1 MVDMPQTSSSLPR
14 RLQSGK
20 AKEAY
25 ESLLERLLSNQLV
38 PGQILNRR
46 DVANDLGMS
55 VSPVLEAMLHLEMEG
70 FLQSI
75 ARKGTQV
82 APIMQDDVRGN
93 LILREAIECEAA
105 RFYCGEPV
113 RQDLDRLEPLAREL
127 DETGT
132 DILPH
137 WKLELDFHR
146 ELVRLVDS
154 DPLLREFDRFIR
166 LSMFYGVH
174 KYTRSHEQSHQL
186 HLVLLEGLC
195 DAGPDEAERLIR
207 EHVRS
212 GKSPLVNGLP

>member
-1 MVDMPQTSSSLPR
+1 MPASTSSLPR

-25 ESLLERLLSNQLV
+25 QSLLKRLLTNQLV

-46 DVANDLGMS
+46 EVANELGMS

-82 APIMQDDVRGN
+82 APIQEDEVRGN

-113 RQDLDRLEPLAREL
+113 RRDLDRLEPLARRL
-127 DETGT
+127 DETDAG
-132 DILPH
+132 ILPH
-137 WKLELDFHR
+137 WQLELEFHR
-146 ELVRLVDS
+146 ELVRLVGS

-174 KYTRSHEQSHQL
+174 KYTHSHAQSHQR
-186 HLVLLEGLC
+186 HLVLLEALC
-195 DAGPDEAERLIR
+195 DADPDEAERLVR
-207 EHVRS
+207 DHVRS